1 MAMYNNIWQCIIIYG
16 NIQQYIAI
24 YNNVRQCTII
34 YGNVRQCM
42 AMLDNVLQ
50 CTAMYGNVW
59 QCIAICLHPKYNLGQ
74 SGTVTTY
81 TVTAKKERRRSAY
94 MDVRTV

>member
-1 MAMYNNIWQCIIIYG
+1 MYG
-16 NIQQYIAI
+16 
-24 YNNVRQCTII
+24 NVRQCMAILDNVWQCTAI

-42 AMLDNVLQ
+42 AMLDNVWQ

-81 TVTAKKERRRSAY
+81 TVTVRKEGRRSAY
-94 MDVRTV
+94 IDV